1 MKVTK
6 GSHKVQ
12 QIVEGKLRAQAMKC
26 ALPLNISPGLI
37 IQQSRG
43 LQCVNAAATT
53 GKHNGQVSPTPQ
65 PIQQHEE
72 QICEGLL
79 DPYYAHKQVEKRI
92 GIYDN
97 PKVGRLYGS

>member
-72 QICEGLL
+72 QICERFAGSILCSQ
-79 DPYYAHKQVEKRI
+79 ASREK
-92 GIYDN
+92 DWH
-97 PKVGRLYGS
+97 L